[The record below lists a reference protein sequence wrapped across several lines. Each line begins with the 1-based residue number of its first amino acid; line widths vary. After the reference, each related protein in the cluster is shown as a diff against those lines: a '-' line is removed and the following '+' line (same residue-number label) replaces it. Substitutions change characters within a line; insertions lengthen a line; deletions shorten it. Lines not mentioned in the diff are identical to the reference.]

1 MTLHYKN
8 PFGNFFGNL
17 SGAMISPGRITP
29 SRFNS
34 FLLLFFVSAV
44 VLAKTNGMINLPETY
59 RTPLSDM
66 VYDDNKE
73 WRAAPEED
81 NPWREDEEELIIKPR
96 LKAEFFPE
104 WDYDTVDDP
113 TTRSLLQNEYELDRP
128 RTNVF
133 KYTF

>member
-1 MTLHYKN
+1 
-8 PFGNFFGNL
+8 
-17 SGAMISPGRITP
+17 
-29 SRFNS
+29 
-34 FLLLFFVSAV
+34 
-44 VLAKTNGMINLPETY
+44 MINLPETY

-73 WRAAPEED
+73 WRTAPEED

-113 TTRSLLQNEYELDRP
+113 TTRSLFQNEYELDRP
-128 RTNVF
+128 RTNIF